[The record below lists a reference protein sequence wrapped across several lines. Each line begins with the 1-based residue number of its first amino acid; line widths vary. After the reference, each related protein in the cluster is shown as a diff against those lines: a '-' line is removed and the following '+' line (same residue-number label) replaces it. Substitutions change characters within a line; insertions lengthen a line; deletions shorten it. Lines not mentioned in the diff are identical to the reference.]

1 MSATYNWAYR
11 PGVTN
16 KYGFTVPAG
25 ADSARPAG
33 WCYVALFGN
42 DNTGNGSR
50 QYPYRTITKALSLG
64 ITLNIVLG
72 SGVYREVAAVSTINN
87 ITLIGDGDI
96 IIDISFNGCLSSNTI
111 SGFRV
116 YNIRFKGNGTSAIT
130 AAGSQN
136 STPNGYTDCFFDAC
150 SISGTIGVQ
159 VAAALLNCIFTNYSG
174 PFELG
179 SNSDS
184 PSGATNCTF
193 YNCNNLRFTQS
204 SNTSSTP
211 ITNSIFYSCNISGA
225 TLQYLGS
232 IRYTL
237 FFQCNFKMTAGNGNG
252 GVLYPAVPAGYS
264 YYGTITALQAAYSAL
279 LSALSFTGCGMG
291 NPLFNNLNILDLT
304 LSFSSPAKNLS
315 YFGTYVGAKSIA
327 YPVKASATE
336 STGSFD
342 FSTNVNLN
350 IANDS
355 ITLVDSTQNASIQTK
370 MIVNTA
376 GRQIQKFPIYGFNA
390 DRNGQYIDS
399 IPDLATLVNNPGDT
413 LNIVASYLVGTG
425 AITYNGS
432 VYQPGDRLTTVSG
445 VTTFTSTTDG
455 TLTEILEAPERH
467 TIMARFGNGDG
478 AVAADTAL
486 VVGYWYYVQS
496 GSVTYD
502 SVVYNAGSSFKAIDT
517 NAFTGTGSVILAL
530 STETFQHYEPGI
542 QPTSNNVGNS
552 ATGAIIRGNG
562 DPAYVR
568 GGYGIQEFPINATFI
583 QLYYIINVSNL
594 KP

>member
-11 PGVTN
+11 PGITN
-16 KYGFTVPAG
+16 KYGFTVPPG
-25 ADSARPAG
+25 ADNVQSTG

-50 QYPYRTITKALSLG
+50 QLPYRTITKAISLG
-64 ITLNIVLG
+64 NNISIVLG
-72 SGVYREVAAVSTINN
+72 SGVYRETAVISTSPMNINF
-87 ITLIGDGDI
+87 IGDGDVI
-96 IIDISFNGCLSSNTI
+96 VDVSFNGSLFSSGLQAVNLYNLTI
-111 SGFRV
+111 IGNGSGF
-116 YNIRFKGNGTSAIT
+116 FTSSYFID
-130 AAGSQN
+130 N
-136 STPNGYTDCFFDAC
+136 STVIDVICKGAFIC
-150 SISGTIGVQ
+150 SANSNVN
-159 VAAALLNCIFTNYSG
+159 LLQCIVSNFSG
-174 PFELG
+174 PLVFG
-179 SNSDS
+179 TNSDKGYSCSNS
-184 PSGATNCTF
+184 TF
-193 YNCNNLRFTQS
+193 YNCNNIQILTNT
-204 SNTSSTP
+204 NTSTSYP
-211 ITNSIFYSCNISGA
+211 VSCVFYNCNISA
-225 TLQYLGS
+225 TDLTKMALIKYS
-232 IRYTL
+232 L
-237 FFQCNFKMTAGNGNG
+237 FFQCNFKMTNTTGSG
-252 GVLYPAVPAGYS
+252 GVLYPSVPSGYT
-264 YYGTITALQAAYSAL
+264 YYSTISALQAAYYTLFST
-279 LSALSFTGCGMG
+279 LSFSGCIAAD
-291 NPLFNNLNILDLT
+291 PLFNNESIGDYS

-327 YPVKASATE
+327 YAVKASATE
-336 STGSFD
+336 SLGSFD

-355 ITLVDSTQNASIQTK
+355 ITLVDSTQNASIQTNL
-370 MIVNTA
+370 IVNTA

-399 IPDLATLVNNPGDT
+399 IPDLAILINNPGDT
-413 LNIVASYLVGTG
+413 LNVIASYLVGTG

-432 VYQPGDRLTTVSG
+432 VYQPGDRFTTVTG
-445 VTTFTSTTDG
+445 VTTFTSSAGG

-478 AVAADTAL
+478 AVTAGTEL

-496 GSVTYD
+496 GNVTYD
-502 SVVYNAGSSFKAIDT
+502 SVVYNAGSGFKAIDT

-530 STETFQHYEPGI
+530 STEAFQHYEPSI

-583 QLYYIINVSNL
+583 QLYYLINVSNL